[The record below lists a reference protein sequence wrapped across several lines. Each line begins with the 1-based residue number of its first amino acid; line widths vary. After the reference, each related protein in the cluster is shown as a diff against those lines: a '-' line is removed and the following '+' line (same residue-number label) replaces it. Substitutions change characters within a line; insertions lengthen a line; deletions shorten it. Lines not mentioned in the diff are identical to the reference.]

1 MEGGFLT
8 GSESLCGKS
17 QGESPFFLG
26 KKPRSILPIFSL
38 KESRRVVPNLHAEGA
53 LAGTQVRHGQEA
65 PYILF
70 PEMPD
75 KAFWNH
81 QNHSKKYGGGGA
93 SHFLNVSNF
102 SAVCINRRRNSVLYR
117 EQGFHA
123 SGCAS

>member
-1 MEGGFLT
+1 MRNMEGEFLT

-26 KKPRSILPIFSL
+26 IPIFSL

-53 LAGTQVRHGQEA
+53 LAGTQVSHGQEA

-75 KAFWNH
+75 KAFW
-81 QNHSKKYGGGGA
+81 
-93 SHFLNVSNF
+93 SH
-102 SAVCINRRRNSVLYR
+102 
-117 EQGFHA
+117 
-123 SGCAS
+123 

>member
-26 KKPRSILPIFSL
+26 KKLRSILPIFSL
-38 KESRRVVPNLHAEGA
+38 KESRRVVPSLHAEGA
-53 LAGTQVRHGQEA
+53 LAGTQVGHGQEA

-75 KAFWNH
+75 KAF
-81 QNHSKKYGGGGA
+81 
-93 SHFLNVSNF
+93 
-102 SAVCINRRRNSVLYR
+102 
-117 EQGFHA
+117 
-123 SGCAS
+123 